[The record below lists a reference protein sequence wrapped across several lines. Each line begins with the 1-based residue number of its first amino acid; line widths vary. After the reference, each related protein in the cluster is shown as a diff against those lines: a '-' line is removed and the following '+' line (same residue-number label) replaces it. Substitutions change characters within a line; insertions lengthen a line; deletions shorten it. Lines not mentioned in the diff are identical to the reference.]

1 MKTRAHG
8 EKLKPLMK
16 HSEREKLDP
25 KDDLVT
31 CAQVD
36 FKITTDQGL
45 LFTSCFMWLLAWRT
59 VLAILAFYLNG
70 LLVDNWGRNTH
81 FLMSL

>member
-1 MKTRAHG
+1 MKTRAQG
-8 EKLKPLMK
+8 GKLKPLMK
-16 HSEREKLDP
+16 HSERGKLGP
-25 KDDLVT
+25 KDDLAT

-59 VLAILAFYLNG
+59 VLVI
-70 LLVDNWGRNTH
+70 
-81 FLMSL
+81 